1 MKLIKFNI
9 MNRNYFILLIAIIFL
24 QFLTGNLKAQT
35 GIDFETGVAFT
46 GYNNVRI
53 PGNTGTLFSLNRD
66 LNAHEKIF
74 YRIRLNQTLGK
85 RHDISV
91 LFAPLTIKSSGSFD
105 ESVNFEGV
113 IFQPGADISAEY
125 KFNSYR
131 LTYRYDFIKNDALEL
146 GIGFTAK
153 IRDAK
158 IALISGQNESIKTNV
173 GFVPIINLRMLWN
186 IRDNF
191 GLLVYG
197 DALAAPQGRAEDF
210 LVALQYRL
218 SDKISIKGG
227 YRILEGGADNDEVY
241 NFSLINYGVVGV
253 TFRL

>member
-1 MKLIKFNI
+1 MK
-9 MNRNYFILLIAIIFL
+9 REYYILLLTIISL
-24 QFLTGNLKAQT
+24 QLLSISSEAQT
-35 GIDFETGVAFT
+35 GIDIETGLVFT

-53 PGNTGTLFSLNRD
+53 PGSSGTLFSLNRD
-66 LNAHEKIF
+66 LDAHEKIF
-74 YRIRLNQTLGK
+74 YRIRLNHTFGK
-85 RHDISV
+85 RHDLSL

-113 IFQPGADISAEY
+113 IFQPGSDISADY

-158 IALISGQNESIKTNV
+158 IALRSGQEEGIKTNV

-210 LVALQYRL
+210 LVAFRYRL

-241 NFSLINYGVVGV
+241 NFSLINYGVAGV
-253 TFRL
+253 TVKL